1 MAARAI
7 KRRPNNSDADKG
19 KEEQMETSISD
30 AQSEPLLGNDTARK
44 QSKIH
49 DPKRCS
55 DFWESKRWECL
66 HWANLISHFF
76 AQSARRIANFV
87 SSFGTFIG
95 KLFSRSSANQQAQSD
110 KKFSIYLSPLQ
121 EERLRHL
128 RQRVEVPFD
137 GSSVD
142 HQDALKQLWMLAYP
156 NRELPPLKSELW
168 KEMGWQGSDPSTDF
182 RGGGF
187 ISLENLIYFAKH
199 YPDSFH
205 RLLHKEDGVRS
216 EWEYPFAAGGINISY
231 MLIQMLDLQSGKLTS
246 KAGARFVELLGGDDL
261 AFDNL
266 YCVAFQMLDRQW
278 LAKRA
283 TYMEF
288 NEVLKSTRMQLEQEL
303 SLEGISCVRDMPAY
317 RMLSFTRST
326 SLVSPPYLGT
336 LK

>member
-216 EWEYPFAAGGINISY
+216 EWEYPFAAG
-231 MLIQMLDLQSGKLTS
+231 KLTS

>member
-7 KRRPNNSDADKG
+7 QRRPNNSDTDKG

-66 HWANLISHFF
+66 HWANLISHFI

-87 SSFGTFIG
+87 SGFGTFIG

-121 EERLRHL
+121 EERLRRL

-205 RLLHKEDGVRS
+205 RLLHKED
-216 EWEYPFAAGGINISY
+216 
-231 MLIQMLDLQSGKLTS
+231 DLQSGKLTS

-303 SLEGISCVRDMPAY
+303 SLEGILCVRDMPAY
-317 RMLSFTRST
+317 RMLT
-326 SLVSPPYLGT
+326 SLSQDGI
-336 LK
+336 